1 MASLSAL
8 SFLVKF
14 VFKTDL
20 DASKSNRSSTVPLM
34 FDVFDPLL
42 FEMINKVRHAAR
54 AASNNMPWQV
64 CAILPKA
71 ELDDCSHCWYRLR
84 WFFLGKSND
93 ALKTNESVII
103 DSKVLT
109 IVSCLFGSTV
119 KYNVEST
126 LQHALL
132 IVAAVHNRPSTS
144 VAVKSCVDAE
154 QNGNIPPMRDDEVD
168 DGDEDDT
175 IIM

>member
-8 SFLVKF
+8 SFSVKL
-14 VFKTDL
+14 VFKTDF

-34 FDVFDPLL
+34 FDVFDPFP

-54 AASNNMPWQV
+54 AASNNMSWRV
-64 CAILPKA
+64 CAILLKV

-84 WFFLGKSND
+84 WFFLAKSND

-103 DSKVLT
+103 DSKELM

-119 KYNVEST
+119 KYNLAST

-132 IVAAVHNRPSTS
+132 LIAAVHNPSSSFLVVENGTH
-144 VAVKSCVDAE
+144 AE
-154 QNGNIPPMRDDEVD
+154 QNGNIPPMRDDEHD
-168 DGDEDDT
+168 DGDEDET
-175 IIM
+175 III